1 RSGRRRHGSLGSSG
15 PPVARCPVS
24 LGTRAVRGELHRVT
38 SAGARRVTVS
48 PSRLPMVPPPL
59 PPPLPPS
66 LPLPPSSPCL
76 RRPGRSL
83 LLRVVREE
91 RDVHRGGLL
100 EVVEVHPEAGR
111 CRLQAPVARGSGH
124 WVPRGGPGR

>member
-1 RSGRRRHGSLGSSG
+1 
-15 PPVARCPVS
+15 
-24 LGTRAVRGELHRVT
+24 LHRVT

-48 PSRLPMVPPPL
+48 PSRLPMVPPPLPPSL

-100 EVVEVHPEAGR
+100 EVVEIHPEAGLY
-111 CRLQAPVARGSGH
+111 RLQAPVER
-124 WVPRGGPGR
+124 GPGHVVQLGGAGLVAAGGEVGPQHRQQVLVRF